1 VDTIRPPNHIGREG
15 GEGGGGRGRV
25 GVELS
30 QVLVEEL
37 GEEGSEGG
45 HQHRHGEQDFV
56 ESGEAGQSFF
66 VPFLPLETGA
76 VQPYVPREGRKEGK

>member
-1 VDTIRPPNHIGREG
+1 VDLP
-15 GEGGGGRGRV
+15 
-25 GVELS
+25 

-56 ESGEAGQSFF
+56 ESGETGQSFF
-66 VPFLPLETGA
+66 IPFLPLETGT
-76 VQPYVPREGRKEGK
+76 VQPDIPREGGKEGK